1 MGSYAY
7 GETGGI
13 SNGRGVV
20 LSTDGGN
27 TFTDMTMDATD
38 DVHPNGLHPDQ
49 HILVVNPSNPY
60 QFWEGGDGGIMRS
73 NGSFSD
79 ISGDCAGRGLTGV
92 VLTRCQQLLS
102 RVPSELHSMNRGIT
116 SLQFQSLSVDPFD
129 STDLQGGT
137 QDNGTWE
144 NYGNTTE
151 WLLTMDGDGGQSG
164 FDIANRKFRFHTYY
178 DAQVDVN
185 FSSGATADW
194 NWISDLLFTEAQQ
207 FYVPIISDPVV
218 SKTMYIGTGHV
229 WRTKTQGV
237 GNETIDQFRANCNE
251 FTGVFAV
258 ICGDWV
264 PLGDASSAGQLT
276 GSDYGADRAG
286 GDVGVVRRAFTDHST
301 LWAATSAGRVL
312 ISKNGDAEPETAVTF
327 TRIDNPTT
335 PNRYISEIAVDPA
348 NANHAWIVYNG
359 FNATTGSIPGH
370 VFEVTYNPKTAT
382 AKWVNLDFDLGDV
395 PLNSVAYDD
404 QSGDLYISTD
414 YGILRLD
421 ADESPSWVLAAG
433 GMPNVEVP
441 NLTIVSKDRKLYAA
455 THGLG
460 AWLLTL
466 PPVSHGH

>member
-1 MGSYAY
+1 
-7 GETGGI
+7 
-13 SNGRGVV
+13 
-20 LSTDGGN
+20 
-27 TFTDMTMDATD
+27 
-38 DVHPNGLHPDQ
+38 
-49 HILVVNPSNPY
+49 
-60 QFWEGGDGGIMRS
+60 
-73 NGSFSD
+73 
-79 ISGDCAGRGLTGV
+79 
-92 VLTRCQQLLS
+92 
-102 RVPSELHSMNRGIT
+102 
-116 SLQFQSLSVDPFD
+116 
-129 STDLQGGT
+129 
-137 QDNGTWE
+137 
-144 NYGNTTE
+144 
-151 WLLTMDGDGGQSG
+151 
-164 FDIANRKFRFHTYY
+164 
-178 DAQVDVN
+178 
-185 FSSGATADW
+185 
-194 NWISDLLFTEAQQ
+194 
-207 FYVPIISDPVV
+207 
-218 SKTMYIGTGHV
+218 
-229 WRTKTQGV
+229 
-237 GNETIDQFRANCNE
+237 
-251 FTGVFAV
+251 
-258 ICGDWV
+258 
-264 PLGDASSAGQLT
+264 
-276 GSDYGADRAG
+276 
-286 GDVGVVRRAFTDHST
+286 
-301 LWAATSAGRVL
+301 VL

-370 VFEVTYNPKTAT
+370 VFEVTYNPKTET